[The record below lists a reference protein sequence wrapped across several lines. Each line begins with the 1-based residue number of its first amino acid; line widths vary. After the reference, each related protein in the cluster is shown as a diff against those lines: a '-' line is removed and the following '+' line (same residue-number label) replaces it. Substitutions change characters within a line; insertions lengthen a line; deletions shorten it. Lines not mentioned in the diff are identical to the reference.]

1 MIAAAAGRGAEV
13 WAAYAVVESLVAGLV
28 PVLVLR
34 AVTGTSTGGVVSQLR
49 WLSPAFTLA
58 TLVAY
63 PAAGAL
69 LGAATA
75 GVLLS
80 RRGTYGRLDDRDRS
94 LVAGCIASYGLL
106 LAFAANALV
115 QRQRPPLL
123 VAGIGLVAVTIR
135 LSSAWRPAWR
145 YARAAAGKWSLAV
158 LLAGGAYML
167 AEVFPYTR
175 IRPWLGLSY
184 ALLVL
189 LAGAALDWLA
199 PRSEKVSGVVRWACL
214 FVLAAVGLSSSALIR
229 SDRPPARQLVPNA
242 AVARGPNVVLIVLDS
257 VRADHLDLSDAGAV
271 AAPNLRR
278 LASQATVYTR
288 AIASSNETLATHA
301 SIFTGL
307 RPDRHGARPDAGQ
320 MVGTGIRPDVP
331 TLPTLLAARGYST
344 GGVAANPMFLDAG
357 YGFGKGFAQ
366 YESPW
371 LSQFFSPSR
380 PYLLRQGFRGLAVAL
395 LHPHAPDAL
404 FLPASDVNARAGE
417 FLRSAAPQ
425 RAPFFLFL
433 NYMDAHAPYVPP
445 SPYDT
450 RYPGTIPDFEWDRY
464 AYMRA
469 DVMAGRAG
477 ALSDRQRRH
486 LLSQVRRRN
495 RLSRSRSR
503 TTARPAPTTRRLR

>member
-1 MIAAAAGRGAEV
+1 M

-80 RRGTYGRLDDRDRS
+80 RRKAYEGLGDRDRS
-94 LVAGCIASYGLL
+94 IVAGCIASYGLL
-106 LAFAANALV
+106 LAFAANAFV

-123 VAGIGLVAVTIR
+123 VAGVGLVAVTIR
-135 LSSAWRPAWR
+135 LSSVWRPAWR
-145 YARAAAGKWSLAV
+145 YARATAGKWSLAV

-167 AEVFPYTR
+167 AEVFPYTPV
-175 IRPWLGLSY
+175 RPWLGLSY

-189 LAGAALDWLA
+189 LAGAALDRLV
-199 PRSEKVSGVVRWACL
+199 PRSERVSGVVRWGCL
-214 FVLAAVGLSSSALIR
+214 LALAAVGLGSSTLIR
-229 SDRPPARQLVPNA
+229 DARPPARHLAPSA
-242 AVARGPNVVLIVLDS
+242 GVARGPNVVLIVLDS
-257 VRADHLDLSDAGAV
+257 VRADHLDLSDANAV

-307 RPDRHGARPDAGQ
+307 RPDRHGARPDGEQ
-320 MVGTGIRPDVP
+320 PIGTAIRPDAS
-331 TLPTLLAARGYST
+331 TLPMLLAARGYDT
-344 GGVAANPMFLDAG
+344 CGIAANPIYLNTE
-357 YGFGKGFAQ
+357 YGFGRGFARYQ
-366 YESPW
+366 SPW

-380 PYLLRQGFRGLAVAL
+380 AYLLRQGFRGLAVAL

-404 FLPASDVNARAGE
+404 FLPASDVNARAAD
-417 FLRSAAPQ
+417 FLRQAAPQ
-425 RAPFFLFL
+425 QAPFFLFL
-433 NYMDAHAPYVPP
+433 NYMDAHSPYVPP
-445 SPYDT
+445 PPYDT
-450 RYPGTIPDFEWDRY
+450 LRPGRVPDFPWDRY
-464 AYMRA
+464 AYLRA
-469 DVMAGRAG
+469 AVMAGRAG
-477 ALSDRQRRH
+477 ALSDRDRQH
-486 LLSQVRRRN
+486 LLSQYRRRH
-495 RLSRSRSR
+495 RLPRSRSR
-503 TTARPAPTTRRLR
+503 TRARPAQGARRLRRRPRHRHVGSR